1 MASSSNQEAD
11 DGRTYLVHCLSRIAS
26 GEKAALKD
34 LYDRTQAK
42 LFGVALRIL
51 NDRREAEDVLQDVY
65 LSVWMKAADFDAG
78 RASPITWLATIAR
91 NRSIDRV
98 RQIGRRDEKDI
109 DTALDVAD
117 DTPDAFAHLSAED
130 DRKRLDTCL
139 DELDER
145 TGGAI
150 RTAFFGGRTYQ
161 ELADQAEVP
170 LGTMKSL
177 IRRGL
182 IKLKGCLS
190 Q

>member
-1 MASSSNQEAD
+1 MGDMPDRDAAVGRQE
-11 DGRTYLVHCLSRIAS
+11 LVALLRQVAT
-26 GEKAALKD
+26 GDKAALKHV
-34 LYDRTQAK
+34 YDRTQAK

-65 LSVWMKAADFDAG
+65 LSVWMKAADFDPE

-109 DTALDVAD
+109 DTALEIAD
-117 DTPDAFAHLSAED
+117 ASPDAFEQVSAED
-130 DRKRLDTCL
+130 ERQRLAACIE
-139 DELDER
+139 ELDGR
-145 TGGAI
+145 TGEAI
-150 RTAFFGGRTYQ
+150 RTAFFGGVTYQ
-161 ELADQAEVP
+161 ELADKAEVP
-170 LGTMKSL
+170 LGTMKSV

-190 Q
+190 R

>member
-1 MASSSNQEAD
+1 MADRS
-11 DGRTYLVHCLSRIAS
+11 S
-26 GEKAALKD
+26 GEAEDARRHLVECLRHVAAGDKAALREV
-34 LYDRTQAK
+34 YDRTQAK

-65 LSVWMKAADFDAG
+65 LSVWMKAADFDAN

-91 NRSIDRV
+91 NRAIDRV

-109 DTALDVAD
+109 DSALEVAD
-117 DTPDAFAHLSAED
+117 DSPDAFAHLSAED
-130 DRKRLDTCL
+130 DRKRLDVCL

-145 TGGAI
+145 TGNAI
-150 RTAFFGGRTYQ
+150 RTAFFSGKTYQ
-161 ELADQAEVP
+161 ELADKAEVP
-170 LGTMKSL
+170 LGTMKSV

-190 Q
+190 R

>member
-1 MASSSNQEAD
+1 MAKKASQQAD
-11 DGRTYLVHCLSRIAS
+11 ASRQLLVDGLAKIATGDKS
-26 GEKAALKD
+26 ALKD
-34 LYDRTQAK
+34 VYERTQAK
-42 LFGVALRIL
+42 LFGVCLRIL

-65 LSVWMKAADFDAG
+65 LSVWLKAADFDAG

-109 DTALDVAD
+109 DTALDIAD
-117 DTPDAFAHLSAED
+117 GSPDAFENLSAED
-130 DRKRLDTCL
+130 DRQRLESCIG
-139 DELDER
+139 ELDER
-145 TGGAI
+145 TGQAI
-150 RTAFFGGRTYQ
+150 RTAFFGGVTYQ
-161 ELADQAEVP
+161 ELADKAEVP
-170 LGTMKSL
+170 LGTMKSV